1 LGFGVLALVVLAG
14 LAGPLLASLPRV
26 GLPLVVGEVVAGVAL
41 GPSGAGWLDPQ
52 EPTVAFLA
60 EIGFAMLMFVVGTRL
75 PLRDRAMRGDLR
87 TAVVGAA
94 LGLAVAVPAGLL
106 LSTLGP
112 DRPLLL
118 ADLVATSSAAVALP
132 ALPGL
137 GSAPG
142 PPGVG
147 FTIGWITT
155 LDVVTVL
162 AVPFVLSTGSTLAEV
177 LGTLAVIAA
186 AVATHLV
193 LQRARRSGPGRR
205 VRALSARRGWA
216 LDLRIGLATL
226 FALAALATAFGTSIL
241 VAGFAAGALLAAEGE
256 PRRLAQQLV
265 GVAEGFLVP
274 LFFVTLGA
282 RLQWR
287 ALLESRSALLLCLA
301 LVVTSAAV
309 HVVVV
314 IVLRRPPATGLLA
327 TASLG
332 VPSAIASIGLTQ
344 GVLDPAHGAAVVT
357 SILGTVLVSAAG
369 SALLARGARSSAPP
383 ADSPAPDAG

>member
-1 LGFGVLALVVLAG
+1 MSFGLLTLVVLAG
-14 LAGPLLASLPRV
+14 LAGPLLAALPRV
-26 GLPLVVGEVVAGVAL
+26 RLPLVVGEVLAGVAL
-41 GPSGAGWLDPQ
+41 GPSGTGWLDPR

-75 PLRDRAMRGDLR
+75 PLRDRAMLGDLR
-87 TAVVGAA
+87 TSVLAA
-94 LGLAVAVPAGLL
+94 GLVLVAAVPAGLL
-106 LSTLGP
+106 LTTLGP

-137 GSAPG
+137 VTAPG
-142 PPGVG
+142 QPGPRRGVG
-147 FTIGWITT
+147 FAVGWITV
-155 LDVVTVL
+155 LDAVTVL

-177 LGTLAVIAA
+177 LGTLSVIAA
-186 AVATHLV
+186 AVAVHLV
-193 LQRARRSGPGRR
+193 VQRARSSGPGRR
-205 VRALSARRGWA
+205 VRALSARQGWA

-226 FALAALATAFGTSIL
+226 FALAALASVFGTSVL

-282 RLQWR
+282 RVQWR

-301 LVVTSAAV
+301 LVATSAAI

-314 IVLRRPPATGLLA
+314 VVLRRHPATGLLA

-344 GVLDPAHGAAVVT
+344 GVLDPADGAAVVT
-357 SILGTVLVSAAG
+357 SILGTVLVSGVG
-369 SALLARGARSSAPP
+369 SALLARDARPSEPP
-383 ADSPAPDAG
+383 AEP

>member
-1 LGFGVLALVVLAG
+1 LGFGVLTMLVLAG

-94 LGLAVAVPAGLL
+94 LVLAVAVPAGLL
-106 LSTLGP
+106 LTTLGP

-186 AVATHLV
+186 AVATHVV

>member
-94 LGLAVAVPAGLL
+94 LVLAVAVPAGLL
-106 LSTLGP
+106 LTTLGP

-186 AVATHLV
+186 AVATHVV

-369 SALLARGARSSAPP
+369 SALLARDARSSAPP